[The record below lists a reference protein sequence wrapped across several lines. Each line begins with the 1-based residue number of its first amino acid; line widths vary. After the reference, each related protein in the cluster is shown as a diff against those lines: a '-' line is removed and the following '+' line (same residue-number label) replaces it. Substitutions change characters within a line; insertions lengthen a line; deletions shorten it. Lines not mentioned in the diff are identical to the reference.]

1 MARVAKQPH
10 PDSPAAIRA
19 FARERHPVSPPRL
32 IVISY
37 ASSPFN
43 FNDDAIGCLTKEAAV
58 KRWSWC
64 VQGIVALKECGGRGV
79 GLRLQSLSNHVIR
92 SYD

>member
-10 PDSPAAIRA
+10 PDSPAAFR
-19 FARERHPVSPPRL
+19 
-32 IVISY
+32 Y

-43 FNDDAIGCLTKEAAV
+43 FNDDAIGCLTKVAAV
-58 KRWSWC
+58 KRRSWC
-64 VQGIVALKECGGRGV
+64 VQGIVALKECGGRG
-79 GLRLQSLSNHVIR
+79 LRQQSLSHHVIR